1 MELKLPKLIGITG
14 LAGVG
19 KDTLADHLV
28 SLGYEKVSLAGPL
41 KRLLNER
48 FGWTDE
54 QWAGRFWKEARTGN
68 CGYRLPPEG
77 GVEFFSPRSWAQWL
91 GTEVGRYIGGP
102 DVWVNMVMRQWAEQS
117 AARAPQPYRCVIPD
131 VRFDNEATAI
141 RKRGGTIIH
150 ISRPGV
156 APVVKHASEAGISRN
171 LIDRSIVNDMTI
183 PEFLEG
189 ALLELEI
196 AYVDSKGRGV

>member
-28 SLGYEKVSLAGPL
+28 TLGYEKVSMAGPL

-54 QWAGRFWKEARTGN
+54 MWADRVWKELPSPECGFDVRTEAD
-68 CGYRLPPEG
+68 Y
-77 GVEFFSPRSWAQWL
+77 SPRSWAQWL

-102 DVWVNMVMRQWAEQS
+102 DVWVNMVMRQWAEKT
-117 AARAPQPYRCVIPD
+117 AAAPQPYRMVIPD
-131 VRFDNEATAI
+131 VRFDNEAMAI
-141 RKRGGTIIH
+141 RQRGGVILH
-150 ISRPGV
+150 ISRPGA

-171 LIDRSIVNDMTI
+171 LIHRSIVNDMTI

-189 ALLELEI
+189 AMLELEI
-196 AYVDSKGRGV
+196 AYLDQKGMGV